1 MTDQEIVAHHFDHS
15 DSNQDGELDSREWLG
30 YLRQEDPNLKRD
42 RSTRMLRWIYIG
54 VGGDFFFF
62 CYIFY
67 FFPNECPGMCQ
78 HRPGHSLEKKSSAMK
93 KSAWFF
99 IFQKYGKYRSIF
111 GTFRQLMNIFCWRV
125 VEMGDFNRNLCPIFN
140 LLAHVWLSHT
150 ISKSREKTVFQRTSR
165 GKFDCII

>member
-54 VGGDFFFF
+54 VGGDFFFLL
-62 CYIFY
+62 YIL

-78 HRPGHSLEKKSSAMK
+78 HRPGHSLEKTSSAMI

-99 IFQKYGKYRSIF
+99 IFQKYGKYRRIF
-111 GTFRQLMNIFCWRV
+111 RNNSSTYKYLFLKGV
-125 VEMGDFNRNLCPIFN
+125 VEVGDFNRNLCPILTA
-140 LLAHVWLSHT
+140 LLMY
-150 ISKSREKTVFQRTSR
+150 
-165 GKFDCII
+165 D